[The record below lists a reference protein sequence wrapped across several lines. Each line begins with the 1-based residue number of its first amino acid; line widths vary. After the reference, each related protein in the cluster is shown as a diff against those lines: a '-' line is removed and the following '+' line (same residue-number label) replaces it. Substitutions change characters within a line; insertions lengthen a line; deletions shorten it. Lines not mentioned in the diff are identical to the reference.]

1 MLQDDKNTNVD
12 REGKY
17 NGRKV
22 LLKKTVSNGR
32 SLETSVLK
40 EVKSPM
46 ACVNDSQTKCPYSNA
61 SGTQL

>member
-1 MLQDDKNTNVD
+1 MNVD

-22 LLKKTVSNGR
+22 VLPKKPVSNGK
-32 SLETSVLK
+32 SLETNVWK

-46 ACVNDSQTKCPYSNA
+46 ACVNDGQTKCPYSNA
-61 SGTQL
+61 SGTLL